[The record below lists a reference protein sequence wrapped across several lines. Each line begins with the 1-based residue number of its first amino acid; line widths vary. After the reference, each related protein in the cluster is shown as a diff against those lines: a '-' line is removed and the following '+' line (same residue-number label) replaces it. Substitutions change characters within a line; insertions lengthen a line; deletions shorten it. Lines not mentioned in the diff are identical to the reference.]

1 MSSKKDEII
10 VLKKALTPI
19 HLWTIGVGIV
29 ISGNYFG
36 WNFGLSQSGF
46 LGMLIATLFMAI
58 MYLTMTL
65 GISEL
70 STMLPYAGGPYSFAR
85 RAMGRYIGFIT
96 GVGVVL
102 QYVIAA
108 PIIAIGIGGLYQL
121 FVSSR
126 TDSGGSC
133 FMYAL
138 FMGGSYYWH

>member
-1 MSSKKDEII
+1 
-10 VLKKALTPI
+10 
-19 HLWTIGVGIV
+19 
-29 ISGNYFG
+29 
-36 WNFGLSQSGF
+36 
-46 LGMLIATLFMAI
+46 MLIATLFMAI

-108 PIIAIGIGGLYQL
+108 PIIAIGIGAISAFCFQPYRQWWQL
-121 FVSSR
+121 PLCMRCSW
-126 TDSGGSC
+126 
-133 FMYAL
+133 
-138 FMGGSYYWH
+138 GSYYWH